1 MKRGAMARVAAAVA
15 ALVLMA
21 GGSEAMAE
29 SSAGRFDRPWQGF
42 APAGTVL
49 HAGSAESVGLD
60 PVPLAEAERD
70 ISAWT
75 RPDPTRPLFA
85 GAVTLS
91 AHSGV
96 IVSRSAAGQAV
107 RYADAAGTELPGEQ
121 QVPMRADTIFDLASV
136 SKLFTSLAVLCLVED
151 GAVDVDQPVAA
162 YLPEFGAN
170 GKAAITVKQLL
181 THTSG
186 MEPFI
191 PLWRDWPDKDSR
203 IAAVLERA
211 PKYAPGSR
219 YVYSD
224 LNLIAL
230 GVLAERGS
238 GKPLD
243 ALVAERITT
252 PLGLHDT
259 GYNPPADKLSR
270 VAATEFQSSPA
281 RGMVRGQ
288 VHDENAWSL
297 GGVAGH
303 AGVFSTA
310 DDLAVLAQTI
320 LNGGSYAGRRILR
333 AETVREMLT
342 NHTPEF
348 PGSDHG
354 LGFELNQRWYMGALS
369 GPRTAGHTGFT
380 GTSLVIDPA
389 SRSFTILLTNRVHP
403 SRAWGSINLARER
416 LATGLARSM
425 AVRPKHGP
433 DAWATGWAN
442 ATTSTLTSPPLTATG
457 QARVT
462 FDTFV
467 DTESSDTLR
476 LEWSADGQIW
486 HTLPMRAEGRGAP
499 FGETDVLAGAG
510 HRSWWTINT
519 DVPVDGR
526 FTLRWRAT
534 TDGRYLGRGFY
545 VDRIMVTD
553 GDRALLNGEKE
564 PHLIQPDGW
573 RLQTC

>member
-1 MKRGAMARVAAAVA
+1 MARVTAAVA
-15 ALVLMA
+15 AVVLMA

-29 SSAGRFDRPWQGF
+29 SAEGRFDRPWQGF
-42 APAGTVL
+42 APANTVL
-49 HAGSAESVGLD
+49 HAGSPESVGLD
-60 PVPLAEAERD
+60 PVPLAEAERA
-70 ISAWT
+70 IEAWT
-75 RPDPTRPLFA
+75 KPSPTRPLFA

-91 AHSGV
+91 AQSGV
-96 IVSRSAAGQAV
+96 IVSRTEAGQAV
-107 RYADAAGTELPGEQ
+107 RYADASGTELPGEQ
-121 QVPMRADTIFDLASV
+121 QVPMRSDTIFDLASV

-151 GAVDVDQPVAA
+151 GSVDVDERVAA
-162 YLPEFGAN
+162 YLPEFAAN
-170 GKAAITVKQLL
+170 GKDSITVKQLL

-186 MEPFI
+186 LEPFI
-191 PLWRDWPDKDSR
+191 PLWRDWPDKPSR
-203 IAAVLERA
+203 IAAVLERT
-211 PKYAPGSR
+211 PKHVPGSK

-224 LNLIAL
+224 LNLITL
-230 GVLAERGS
+230 GVLVERRS

-243 ALVAERITT
+243 ALVAERITA
-252 PLGLHDT
+252 PLGLGDT
-259 GYNPPADKLSR
+259 AYNPPAAKLHR
-270 VAATEFQSSPA
+270 VAATEFQSSPP

-320 LNGGSYAGRRILR
+320 LNGGTYAGRRILR

-348 PGSDHG
+348 PGNDHG

-403 SRAWGSINLARER
+403 SRTWGSNNLARER
-416 LATGLARSM
+416 LASGLARSM
-425 AVRPKHGP
+425 AVRPRHGP
-433 DAWATGWAN
+433 DAGATGWAD
-442 ATTSTLTSPPLTATG
+442 ATTSTLTSPRLTGTG

-467 DTESSDTLR
+467 DTESSDALT
-476 LEWSADGQIW
+476 LEWTADGQTW
-486 HTLPMRAEGRGAP
+486 QVLPMRAAGRGAP
-499 FGETDVLAGAG
+499 TGDVHVLAGAG
-510 HRSWWTINT
+510 HRSWWTVNA
-519 DVPVDGR
+519 DVPAAGE
-526 FTLRWRAT
+526 FTVRWRAT

-545 VDRIMVTD
+545 VDRVMVTD
-553 GDRALLNGEKE
+553 GDRTLLNGEKE
-564 PHLIQPDGW
+564 PHLIAPDGW